1 MSDLLEAS
9 ESISTLQELLD
20 RDIEADSVKKFGSH
34 SRNLMKVRRGL
45 QMVRVLFE
53 EIIASEYVL
62 ALDTIFIVLGTEKK
76 TF

>member
-20 RDIEADSVKKFGSH
+20 RDIEADCVKKFGSH